1 MSEREEKGRWR
12 NKEKNRREIFGFMM
26 VGNNLATLS
35 PSADKRAAY
44 QCA

>member
-1 MSEREEKGRWR
+1 MEKQR
-12 NKEKNRREIFGFMM
+12 KNRRREIFGFMM

-35 PSADKRAAY
+35 PSVDKRAAY